1 MTHIRDFFRKPA
13 RKVDDI
19 SNYPKSAEEIF
30 HEQVQTGLAEH
41 NRSPG
46 GLLVSAIAAGL
57 EVGFTLFL
65 AGIVLTLFYDKLDS
79 PALHIWLALAY
90 PIGFIFVVIGRSEL
104 FTEHTT
110 LAVIPVL
117 NGSTNFLSL
126 MKTWGLVFTGNLI
139 GGYLMAF
146 ILTQIGPPM
155 EIISI
160 DSFNYLANKMVE
172 VPWTLMLGSSIIAG
186 WLMGLLSWLVT
197 SSQETISRI
206 VMVILVTFL
215 IGMGGLHHSIVGSI
229 EVFAGVLTAGI
240 SANDYLHFQWWT
252 TLGNIIGGVVFVSLI
267 KFSTIRLSEQ
277 DRERNSD

>member
-1 MTHIRDFFRKPA
+1 MTYLREFFKKPA

-41 NRSPG
+41 RRSPG

-65 AGIVLTLFYDKLDS
+65 TGIVLTLFFDEADS
-79 PALHIWLALAY
+79 SIFQVWLALSY
-90 PIGFIFVVIGRSEL
+90 PIGFVFVVIGRSEL

-126 MKTWGLVFTGNLI
+126 MKTWGLVFAGNLF
-139 GGYLMAF
+139 GGYLMSF
-146 ILTQIGPPM
+146 ILTRIGPPM
-155 EIISI
+155 DIISI
-160 DSFNYLANKMVE
+160 EAFNYLAHKMVDYS
-172 VPWTLMLGSSIIAG
+172 WDLMLGSSIIAG

-229 EVFAGVLTAGI
+229 EVFAGVLTGGI
-240 SANDYLHFQWWT
+240 SLGDYMHFQWWT

-277 DRERNSD
+277 ENTNRD

>member
-1 MTHIRDFFRKPA
+1 MTHIRDFFKKPA
-13 RKVDDI
+13 RKVDDV

-30 HEQVQTGLAEH
+30 NEQVRTGLAEH

-65 AGIVLTLFYDKLDS
+65 TGIVLTLFMDQADS
-79 PALHIWLALAY
+79 PQMHIWLALTY

-117 NGSTNFLSL
+117 NGSTTFGSL
-126 MKTWGLVFTGNLI
+126 MKTWGLIFTGNII
-139 GGYLMAF
+139 GGYLMAL
-146 ILTQIGPPM
+146 ILTNIGPSM
-155 EIISI
+155 GIISV
-160 DSFNYLANKMVE
+160 DAFHMLARKMVDLE
-172 VPWTLMLGSSIIAG
+172 WDLMLGSSIIAG

-206 VMVILVTFL
+206 VMVLMVTFL

-229 EVFAGVLTAGI
+229 EVFAGVLTDGVSGA
-240 SANDYLHFQWWT
+240 DYLHFQIWT

-267 KFSTIRLSEQ
+267 KFSTIRLSEKE
-277 DRERNSD
+277 D

>member
-1 MTHIRDFFRKPA
+1 MTHIRDFFKKPA

-30 HEQVQTGLAEH
+30 HEQVRTGLAEH
-41 NRSPG
+41 RRSPG

-65 AGIVLTLFYDKLDS
+65 TGIVLTLFLGKAD
-79 PALHIWLALAY
+79 PASVHIWLAISY

-117 NGSTNFLSL
+117 NGSTNFASL
-126 MKTWGLVFTGNLI
+126 MKTWGLIFGGNLI
-139 GGYLMAF
+139 GGYLMAL
-146 ILTQIGPPM
+146 ILVRIGPPM
-155 EIISI
+155 EIISVEA
-160 DSFNYLANKMVE
+160 FQYLSDKMVKFQ
-172 VPWTLMLGSSIIAG
+172 WDLMLGSSIIAG

-229 EVFAGVLTAGI
+229 EVFAGVLTGGT
-240 SANDYLHFQWWT
+240 SWGEYLHFQWWT

-267 KFSTIRLSEQ
+267 KFSTIRLSEK
-277 DRERNSD
+277 DNGKED